1 MNPKKKQKQI
11 QKLLKKAADD
21 WAKLYETDEEFR
33 MFVNPDAFF
42 ISKGQMADS
51 INPNIKL

>member
-1 MNPKKKQKQI
+1 MNPKKKEKQI
-11 QKLLKKAADD
+11 QKLLKKAAED
-21 WAKLYETDEEFR
+21 WAKLYESDEEFR

-42 ISKGQMADS
+42 IGKGQLADS